1 MRFCRG
7 AESTFFSFP
16 ELPAHKKKSTV
27 TIIYKKVTFYTTKT
41 HFFSFYLLFAPVN
54 RFLSPYPHPLFP
66 PTVPLL
72 FTGPLSLP
80 TLPFYLLFA
89 LADDSS
95 LTHSSLPLSSTV
107 PLHTSGP
114 LSLQISHNHLLF
126 APSNESTPLSYTPI
140 TPTPQSDF
148 FSSLPQTLPPHRAP
162 FPTLP
167 QKRFK
172 NHQKNHFPEGAKPL
186 LPLDYFF

>member
-7 AESTFFSFP
+7 AESTFFSFLM
-16 ELPAHKKKSTV
+16 LPTHKKKSTV
-27 TIIYKKVTFYTTKT
+27 TIIYKKVTFYTTNT
-41 HFFSFYLLFAPVN
+41 HFFSLYLLFAPVN
-54 RFLSPYPHPLFP
+54 RFLSPYPNHLFP

-95 LTHSSLPLSSTV
+95 LTHTSHSPSTTV

-126 APSNESTPLSYTPI
+126 APSNDSTPLSYTHI
-140 TPTPQSDF
+140 TPTLHPDF
-148 FSSLPQTLPPHRAP
+148 FSSLPHSLPPHRAP

-172 NHQKNHFPEGAKPL
+172 NHQKNHFPEGA
-186 LPLDYFF
+186 

>member
-16 ELPAHKKKSTV
+16 ELPTHKKKSTV

-41 HFFSFYLLFAPVN
+41 HFFSLYLLFAPVN
-54 RFLSPYPHPLFP
+54 RFLSPYPHLLFP

-80 TLPFYLLFA
+80 TLHFYLLFA

-95 LTHSSLPLSSTV
+95 LTHTSLPLSSTV
-107 PLHTSGP
+107 PLHSSGP

-126 APSNESTPLSYTPI
+126 APSNDSTPLSYTPI
-140 TPTPQSDF
+140 TPSPHHNF
-148 FSSLPQTLPPHRAP
+148 FSSLHHSLPPHRAP
-162 FPTLP
+162 YNPLP
-167 QKRFK
+167 EKRFK
-172 NHQKNHFPEGAKPL
+172 KPSKKWL
-186 LPLDYFF
+186 SRGG